1 MARVIGIGTQSLLY
15 DLGKSMDGRSGS
27 CPVRGPLQVVC
38 RHERSRMRS
47 TIVNTWLSLAPLPI
61 CRLIP
66 LRGQ

>member
-1 MARVIGIGTQSLLY
+1 MARAIGIGTQSLLH

-27 CPVRGPLQVVC
+27 CPVRGLLQVVC
-38 RHERSRMRS
+38 RNERSRMRS
-47 TIVNTWLSLAPLPI
+47 TIVNTWLSHAPLPI